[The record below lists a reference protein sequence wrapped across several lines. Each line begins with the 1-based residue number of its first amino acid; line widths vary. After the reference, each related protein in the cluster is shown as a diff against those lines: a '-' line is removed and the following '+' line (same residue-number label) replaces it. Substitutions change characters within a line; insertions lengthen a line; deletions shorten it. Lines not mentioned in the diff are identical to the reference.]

1 MNKNPRPALSVGDIV
16 EATAGRG
23 SGRKFLVV
31 ETVDGEYVRISDG
44 DTRKLSRAK
53 LKKNLHL
60 RPIGRAV
67 DTEFLTATGGTADSE
82 IRKLLKYEQ
91 YIKSEEV

>member
-60 RPIGRAV
+60 RKLAHIENT
-67 DTEFLTATGGTADSE
+67 DFLTAPGGTADSE
-82 IRKLLKYEQ
+82 IRKILDS
-91 YIKSEEV
+91 YIKKEV

>member
-1 MNKNPRPALSVGDIV
+1 MRRGERPALRVGDIV

-23 SGRKFLVV
+23 SGRRYLVV
-31 ETVDGEYVRISDG
+31 ERVDDEYVRISDG

-60 RPIGRAV
+60 TSVGHV
-67 DTEFLTATGGTADSE
+67 ENTEFLTAPGGTADSE
-82 IRKLLKYEQ
+82 IRKILAQ
-91 YIKSEEV
+91 

>member
-1 MNKNPRPALSVGDIV
+1 MRNGSRPALRVGDIV

-23 SGRKFLVV
+23 SGRRFLVV
-31 ETVDGEYVRISDG
+31 GIVDEEYVRISDG

-60 RPIGRAV
+60 TPKGHIE
-67 DTEFLTATGGTADSE
+67 DTAFLTAPGGTADSD
-82 IRKLLKYEQ
+82 IRKILREW
-91 YIKSEEV
+91 ENN